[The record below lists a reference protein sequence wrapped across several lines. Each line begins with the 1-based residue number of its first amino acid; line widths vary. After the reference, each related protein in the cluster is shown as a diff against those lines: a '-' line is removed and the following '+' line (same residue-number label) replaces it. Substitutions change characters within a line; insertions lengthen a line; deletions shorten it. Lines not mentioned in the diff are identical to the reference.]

1 MSKLQSH
8 PRRWRSPFN
17 RGDGGDESNSHVKSV
32 TGALE
37 EIDEV
42 VSSKTWNHTRNRS
55 VKDLVFMDD
64 FALPLT

>member
-1 MSKLQSH
+1 MEEMSPIH
-8 PRRWRSPFN
+8 TF
-17 RGDGGDESNSHVKSV
+17 KSV